1 MKTEKGITIIAVVIT
16 VMIMAILATLLVRA
30 SIGQNL
36 FKELNTIE
44 EDFSKTL
51 QSTNQKT
58 QSIKDAWEGVI

>member
-36 FKELNTIE
+36 FKELNNIE